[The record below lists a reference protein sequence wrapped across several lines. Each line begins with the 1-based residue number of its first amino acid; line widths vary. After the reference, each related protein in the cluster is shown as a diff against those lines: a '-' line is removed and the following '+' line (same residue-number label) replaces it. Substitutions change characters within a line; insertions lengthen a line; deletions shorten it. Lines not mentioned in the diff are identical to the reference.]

1 MDDLKLEVCGGCNA
15 KIPAGSL
22 DEILKSIPNFKR
34 EDILVG
40 YDSKDDSAVINVDD
54 KTGIITSLDF
64 FPPMVQDPYTFGQI
78 AAANALSDI
87 YAMGS
92 DPICAL
98 NIVAFP
104 ENGSIKV
111 LEEILKGGA
120 DKVIEARAS
129 LVGGHS
135 IHDPKVK
142 YGLTVIGKGN
152 LDKIW
157 QNNTPNVKDKLI
169 LTKPLGVTLVVN
181 SHSVNI
187 ATDDEYDTAV
197 FSMTKLNKDAKD
209 ILSKYN
215 ISSATDVTGFG
226 LLGHLLEMLGE
237 NYTAIL
243 NSEKIPILPGTK
255 TAASEFVF
263 TKGGQRNRKFAEE
276 KVEFQVNDFALEE
289 VLYDPQTSGGLLVSI
304 NKNDA
309 EDALKELKENGVTAS
324 IIGEVYDKFEK
335 SVFIV

>member
-22 DEILKSIPNFKR
+22 DQILKSIPNFKR
-34 EDILVG
+34 KDILVG

-64 FPPMVQDPYTFGQI
+64 FPPMVSDPYIFGQI

-87 YAMGS
+87 YAMGA

-104 ENGSIKV
+104 ENGSIKI
-111 LEEILKGGA
+111 LEEILRGGA

-142 YGLTVIGKGN
+142 YGLTVIGN
-152 LDKIW
+152 TDLNKIW
-157 QNNTPNVKDKLI
+157 QNNTPRVKDKLI

-181 SHSVNI
+181 SHSVDI
-187 ATDDEYDTAV
+187 ATDDEYENAV
-197 FSMTKLNKDAKD
+197 SSMTKLNKDSKD
-209 ILSKYN
+209 ILSKYDV
-215 ISSATDVTGFG
+215 SSATDVTGFG

-237 NYTAIL
+237 KYTAIL
-243 NSEKIPILPGTK
+243 NSEKIPILPGAK
-255 TAASEFVF
+255 NAASEFVF
-263 TKGGQRNRKFAEE
+263 TKGGQRNRKFAEK
-276 KVEFQVNDFALEE
+276 KVEFQVDDFALEE
-289 VLYDPQTSGGLLVSI
+289 VLYDPQTSGGLLVSV
-304 NKNDA
+304 NRNDA
-309 EDALKELKENGVTAS
+309 EDALKELRENGVCAS

>member
-243 NSEKIPILPGTK
+243 NSEKIPILPGAK